1 MRSVCKK
8 YCRRKNDLKV
18 DIAGRTGPASAV
30 FFSPYHYAL
39 RKMVKAQVG
48 KGFAGAGTRPA
59 FRLAQAVR
67 ISSIN
72 TFRLSP
78 FWALLHIDFE
88 LP

>member
-1 MRSVCKK
+1 MTLKWTSPGELAPL
-8 YCRRKNDLKV
+8 RRF
-18 DIAGRTGPASAV
+18 
-30 FFSPYHYAL
+30 FFSPYRYAL

-48 KGFAGAGTRPA
+48 KGFAGAGIRPA